1 MNNSATPPKRAHP
14 AVTAIVVIAMIG
26 MVAAAIVALNH
37 KDSVSNTAAMGT
49 TPTSTASPSTSVST
63 TPAATAASGSYKD
76 GTYTANTSYFT
87 PDGQEDAKLT
97 ITIANNIV
105 TASNFS
111 EQALSGEGER
121 YQNRFD
127 SNYKSEVVG
136 QKVSD
141 IQLSRV
147 AGASLTT
154 DGFMQALQ
162 QIQQNAAS

>member
-1 MNNSATPPKRAHP
+1 MNNLATPPKRAHP
-14 AVTAIVVIAMIG
+14 AVTAVVVIAMIG

-37 KDSVSNTAAMGT
+37 KDSVSNTAAMNNSAT
-49 TPTSTASPSTSVST
+49 TASPSTSSST
-63 TPAATAASGSYKD
+63 TPATTTTSGSYKD

-97 ITIANNIV
+97 ITIANNVV
-105 TASNFS
+105 TASDFN

-127 SNYKSEVVG
+127 SNYKSQVVG